1 MTGMKSSAASFHT
14 GEFPKLVII
23 PLRDVF
29 LATQYSI
36 GLLAPFHAFNFHDFV
51 YYVMKYIFDESDK
64 ITPRLDQTECR
75 TMLKNIGLTEEQM
88 LWVEHQA
95 IAMAISLVGETHSF
109 IKMLSYH
116 DQIIGFNWDINN
128 AKDLVITILYR

>member
-1 MTGMKSSAASFHT
+1 MIGMKNSVASFHT
-14 GEFPKLVII
+14 GEYPKLVVI
-23 PLRDVF
+23 PLDAVYQTLR
-29 LATQYSI
+29 YSL
-36 GLLAPFHAFNFHDFV
+36 GMLAPYSPFNNQEFV
-51 YYVMKYIFDESDK
+51 YYLMKYIFDESDRIK
-64 ITPRLDQTECR
+64 PHLDKSECR
-75 TMLKNIGLTEEQM
+75 TMLMKLGLSEEQM

-128 AKDLVITILYR
+128 AQDLVITILYR

>member
-1 MTGMKSSAASFHT
+1 MTGMRNSAASFHT
-14 GEFPKLVII
+14 GEYPKLVVI

-29 LATQYSI
+29 LAAQYNI

-51 YYVMKYIFDESDK
+51 YFIMKYIFDESDR
-64 ITPRLDQTECR
+64 ITPRLDRTECR
-75 TMLKNIGLTEEQM
+75 TMLMNIGLTEEQM

-109 IKMLSYH
+109 IKMLSH
-116 DQIIGFNWDINN
+116 QDLIIGFNWDINN
-128 AKDLVITILYR
+128 AKDLVIHILYR